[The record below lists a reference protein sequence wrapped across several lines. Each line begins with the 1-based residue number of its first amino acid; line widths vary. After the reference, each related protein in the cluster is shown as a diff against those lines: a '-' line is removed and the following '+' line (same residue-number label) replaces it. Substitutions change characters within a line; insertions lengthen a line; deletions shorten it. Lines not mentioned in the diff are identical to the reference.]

1 MDDLLSRIEELEREN
16 IGTTNLLYE
25 ILNRLDRLEGDY
37 VLRSNKLRESNDSVC
52 E

>member
-16 IGTTNLLYE
+16 VETNNLLYS
-25 ILNRLDRLEGDY
+25 ILNRIELLENDY
-37 VLRSNKLRESNDSVC
+37 VLRSDKFREGNDSVC

>member
-16 IGTTNLLYE
+16 VETTNLLYE
-25 ILNRLDRLEGDY
+25 ILNRIELLENDY
-37 VLRSNKLRESNDSVC
+37 VLRSNKLRESNDFVF